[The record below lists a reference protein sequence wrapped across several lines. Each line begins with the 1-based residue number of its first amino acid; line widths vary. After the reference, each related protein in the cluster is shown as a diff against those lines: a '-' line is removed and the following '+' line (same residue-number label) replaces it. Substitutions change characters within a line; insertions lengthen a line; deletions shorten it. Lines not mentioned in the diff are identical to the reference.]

1 MNRIQFF
8 ARLALVLAGICF
20 FAAPNRAAAKP
31 WNLLII
37 TADDMNADSWFNSK
51 VKATPYLDSFAATCY
66 RFEFCHVAAPICQPS
81 REALMTG
88 RVPHRSGA
96 LGFNPIRLDVPTL
109 TEITCSNGYF
119 TAALNK
125 LVHLA
130 PKQKFNWDLALDGS
144 GKNPKLMREQ
154 FEQCLRAAAEKGKP
168 FFINANITD
177 PHRPFAGSDQ
187 PDAEEQAGQ
196 AERKKQRPKTKNQ
209 QNATPVP
216 LYAPSEVVVPPFL
229 EDIPGVR
236 REVAQYFSSVRRL
249 NQTFTGLMEALKAA
263 GQADNTLI
271 VFLSDHGMSFPFAKA
286 TIYRNGTWSP
296 LLMKWPGMGKPFVNK
311 TDFVNTIDIMP
322 TVLELLNLPKPPG
335 MDGRSFLPILKG
347 EKQDGRDHVF
357 TYVNTVSSGKAFPGR
372 CIRTHSRAYLYNS
385 WPDGKTQ
392 FRVEAMSGLSF
403 KALAEAAARDP
414 KIKAR
419 VEQYL
424 FRMTEEFYDIEKDP
438 DERVNLIND
447 PKYTKEIGQ
456 MKAQLL
462 AEMKRSG
469 DPLLDPFEG
478 LKKKL

>member
-1 MNRIQFF
+1 
-8 ARLALVLAGICF
+8 
-20 FAAPNRAAAKP
+20 
-31 WNLLII
+31 
-37 TADDMNADSWFNSK
+37 
-51 VKATPYLDSFAATCY
+51 
-66 RFEFCHVAAPICQPS
+66 
-81 REALMTG
+81 
-88 RVPHRSGA
+88 
-96 LGFNPIRLDVPTL
+96 
-109 TEITCSNGYF
+109 
-119 TAALNK
+119 
-125 LVHLA
+125 
-130 PKQKFNWDLALDGS
+130 
-144 GKNPKLMREQ
+144 
-154 FEQCLRAAAEKGKP
+154 
-168 FFINANITD
+168 
-177 PHRPFAGSDQ
+177 
-187 PDAEEQAGQ
+187 
-196 AERKKQRPKTKNQ
+196 
-209 QNATPVP
+209 
-216 LYAPSEVVVPPFL
+216 
-229 EDIPGVR
+229 
-236 REVAQYFSSVRRL
+236 
-249 NQTFTGLMEALKAA
+249 
-263 GQADNTLI
+263 
-271 VFLSDHGMSFPFAKA
+271 
-286 TIYRNGTWSP
+286 
-296 LLMKWPGMGKPFVNK
+296 MGKPFVNK
-311 TDFVNTIDIMP
+311 TDLVNTIDIMP

-347 EKQDGRDHVF
+347 ERQDGRDHVF

-385 WPDGKTQ
+385 WPDGKMQ